1 MDLLCAL
8 PKAEALP
15 CCAEAVLAVPASLFA
30 ASAEEEECALP
41 CAALFGLDAFPSLD
55 AFIDSADFD
64 GARAAARARARRL
77 AAGAAAAWLF
87 ARRLCSHK
95 WVPTCLTWPGPP
107 RRAAALASMECA
119 TDALL
124 QDAWPPRCD
133 VSEATV
139 RGAPRQRGGGPG
151 SACLRRA

>member
-30 ASAEEEECALP
+30 ASAEEECALP

-64 GARAAARARARRL
+64 GARAAARARARARRR
-77 AAGAAAAWLF
+77 AAARGGLVVCPS
-87 ARRLCSHK
+87 LCSHK
-95 WVPTCLTWPGPP
+95 WVAATC
-107 RRAAALASMECA
+107 
-119 TDALL
+119 
-124 QDAWPPRCD
+124 
-133 VSEATV
+133 
-139 RGAPRQRGGGPG
+139 
-151 SACLRRA
+151 